1 MAPPLLPPS
10 RILHPGRLSRPH
22 PFEKGRGGCGSI
34 LACEGAVAASIEPT
48 SLNIGEGLA
57 VGSIG
62 NVGSGLGEGEGCGGE
77 MVVEEG
83 ERVSEHQL

>member
-1 MAPPLLPPS
+1 L
-10 RILHPGRLSRPH
+10 
-22 PFEKGRGGCGSI
+22 KRGG
-34 LACEGAVAASIEPT
+34 AAVAESIEPP
-48 SLNIGEGLA
+48 SLNRVEGLA

-62 NVGSGLGEGEGCGGE
+62 DAGSGVGEGDGCGGE